1 MCRQLLE
8 LLVGSHIGVIECP
21 TIFCFHGYGSMA
33 DIYFSIAYDVI
44 FILISLSYRSCD
56 VVMVN
61 SSWTR
66 GHVADIWKSTDIHT
80 VYPPCD
86 VTEFTKLPLNSN
98 KHKHIIS
105 VGQFRPEKDHQLQ
118 VKLSDFT

>member
-1 MCRQLLE
+1 
-8 LLVGSHIGVIECP
+8 
-21 TIFCFHGYGSMA
+21 MA
-33 DIYFSIAYDVI
+33 NIYFFIAYDVI

-86 VTEFTKLPLNSN
+86 VTEFGCCPDGRNPAT
-98 KHKHIIS
+98 
-105 VGQFRPEKDHQLQ
+105 GEDFRGCADIPEKQDAN
-118 VKLSDFT
+118 SE